1 MILLRRATLIRN
13 SISRATI
20 HHTSAR
26 RQDKVMASVLFMG
39 IGGDDPSLQL
49 TPNVSSQELNAAID
63 KGSQSLTDA
72 GYKVTLFLPPM
83 MDGIAA
89 LEKELQLN
97 KHDLV
102 LVGVSDRYPMS
113 TAKDYC

>member
-1 MILLRRATLIRN
+1 
-13 SISRATI
+13 
-20 HHTSAR
+20 
-26 RQDKVMASVLFMG
+26 MASVLFMG

-49 TPNVSSQELNAAID
+49 PPNVSSQQLNEAID

-83 MDGIAA
+83 LDGIAA
-89 LEKELQLN
+89 LEKELQSN

-102 LVGVSDRYPMS
+102 LVGVSDGHNMCSSERSLLTYGFSRRVLDCCPAIRHIS
-113 TAKDYC
+113 KVSSIPC

>member
-1 MILLRRATLIRN
+1 
-13 SISRATI
+13 
-20 HHTSAR
+20 
-26 RQDKVMASVLFMG
+26 MASVLFMG